1 VRTHHESYSF
11 LHSKGSRAHFLL
23 HPFDTH
29 ECRQSLLLLHS
40 SFQIVAPNHSPC
52 LTHEMVYHVQTAVS
66 LTGSGTT
73 AQWPHMEFLP
83 EGLSWCGN
91 AHTRTHTHTH
101 IHIHTYTHTLTNT
114 HARTHTYTHTHTHT
128 HTHTYTQTQI
138 RTRTNYLHTLTHT
151 CARTRTRT
159 HTHAHAHTHTYT
171 HTHGAYPP
179 LLVSDFC

>member
-101 IHIHTYTHTLTNT
+101 SHSHIHPHPHKYACSHTHIHPHPHPHAHTHIHTDTNT
-114 HARTHTYTHTHTHT
+114 HTHKLLTHPHTHLRAHTHTHT
-128 HTHTYTQTQI
+128 HT
-138 RTRTNYLHTLTHT
+138 
-151 CARTRTRT
+151 RTRT
-159 HTHAHAHTHTYT
+159 HTHIHTHTRSISSL
-171 HTHGAYPP
+171 ARI
-179 LLVSDFC
+179 